1 MFVKKK
7 LDYASFM
14 MPTTEEL
21 ARHGIKELCYEELLL
36 VNGGRRKSSCSSSSS
51 SSSGSSSGSSSC
63 SSYSSE
69 RRKNRNYSSG
79 SRSSGSSSSPS
90 AGSSCSSFDSCGSY
104 ARRSSDNEKKISS
117 SSPSSGGSNGWGR
130 FSFRRK
136 KSTCLSSSASQASA
150 SSQDSQNSSFG
161 SSKKNFLWG
170 WGKSLFANK
179 NKETS
184 SSSALPEYTVQKGD
198 TLSSIVRRQY
208 PNASAQELQQ
218 RIKEAAR
225 ASGIKN
231 PDLIY
236 PGQKII
242 FEHATPKRVYESQ
255 SLKDSALNLFGMK
268 VYKKHATTY
277 TAGYVIDKQAV
288 FGAGHGLSFVS
299 NGSRYSLFEVTG
311 FKNKEEIHR
320 KDYAGDDKRS
330 GEVLSCK
337 PLKFPTPGSAES
349 IGREPYAGVLRTDFD
364 SREKMIDYLAG
375 VGKHEGFDKMYE
387 FDITEEQ
394 SKALLERAV
403 TYGEGYKGYE
413 PNTSCGVFGR
423 ELLTSSG
430 TGIGYADGKFLQ
442 AAANAMIHLSP
453 LGPATAAAVYAG
465 RSAFNTM
472 PNTIGWGL
480 QLANTCTV
488 TEF

>member
-1 MFVKKK
+1 
-7 LDYASFM
+7 L
-14 MPTTEEL
+14 
-21 ARHGIKELCYEELLL
+21 R
-36 VNGGRRKSSCSSSSS
+36 
-51 SSSGSSSGSSSC
+51 
-63 SSYSSE
+63 
-69 RRKNRNYSSG
+69 
-79 SRSSGSSSSPS
+79 
-90 AGSSCSSFDSCGSY
+90 
-104 ARRSSDNEKKISS
+104 
-117 SSPSSGGSNGWGR
+117 
-130 FSFRRK
+130 
-136 KSTCLSSSASQASA
+136 
-150 SSQDSQNSSFG
+150 
-161 SSKKNFLWG
+161 G

-242 FEHATPKRVYESQ
+242 FEYATPKRVYESQ

-277 TAGYVIDKQAV
+277 TAGYVTDKQAV
-288 FGAGHGLSFVS
+288 FGAGHAGWFVS
-299 NGSRYSLFEVTG
+299 RGDGKYSFFEVTG
-311 FKNKEEIHR
+311 FKKRLEAPQ

-330 GEVLSCK
+330 GDVLSCK

-349 IGREPYAGVLRTDFD
+349 MGREPYAGVLRRDFD
-364 SREKMIDYLAG
+364 SREEMIDYLAK
-375 VGKHEGFDKMYE
+375 VGKHEGFDKIVE

-394 SKALLERAV
+394 SKVILARSIA
-403 TYGEGYKGYE
+403 YGEQYEGYE

-423 ELLTSSG
+423 ELLTSSDA
-430 TGIGYADGKFLQ
+430 GIGYADGKFLQ
-442 AAANAMIHLSP
+442 AAANAMVHLSP

>member
-1 MFVKKK
+1 MLKRKK
-7 LDYASFM
+7 LDYTLFV
-14 MPTTEEL
+14 MPTSEEL
-21 ARHGIKELCYEELLL
+21 ERYGIKELSYEELLQ
-36 VNGGRRKSSCSSSSS
+36 VNGGKRKN
-51 SSSGSSSGSSSC
+51 GSSC

-69 RRKNRNYSSG
+69 RRQRRSY
-79 SRSSGSSSSPS
+79 SSGSSSSSSSSSSS
-90 AGSSCSSFDSCGSY
+90 AGSSYSSFDSCGSY
-104 ARRSSDNEKKISS
+104 ARRSSDNEKKIASRGSSSGSSNRGGWFSRFLKKNNSS
-117 SSPSSGGSNGWGR
+117 SSSV
-130 FSFRRK
+130 
-136 KSTCLSSSASQASA
+136 SQASV
-150 SSQDSQNSSFG
+150 SSENNQTSSPG
-161 SSKKNFLWG
+161 TSKKPFLWG
-170 WGKSLFANK
+170 RGKSLFANK

-242 FEHATPKRVYESQ
+242 FEHTTPKRVYESY
-255 SLKDSALNLFGMK
+255 SAKDSTLNLFGMK
-268 VYKKHATTY
+268 VYKKHATSY

-299 NGSRYSLFEVTG
+299 TGSKYSLFEVTG

-337 PLKFPTPGSAES
+337 PLKFPTPSSAEAA
-349 IGREPYAGVLRTDFD
+349 GREPYAGVLRTDFD
-364 SREKMIDYLAG
+364 SREKMIDYLAR
-375 VGKHEGFDKMYE
+375 VGKCEGFDKIYE
-387 FDITEEQ
+387 FNITEEQ

-403 TYGEGYKGYE
+403 TYGEQYEGYE
-413 PNTSCGVFGR
+413 PKTSCGVFGR

-442 AAANAMIHLSP
+442 AAANAMALLSP
-453 LGPATAAAVYAG
+453 LGPAAAAAVYAG
-465 RSAFNTM
+465 RAAFNTM